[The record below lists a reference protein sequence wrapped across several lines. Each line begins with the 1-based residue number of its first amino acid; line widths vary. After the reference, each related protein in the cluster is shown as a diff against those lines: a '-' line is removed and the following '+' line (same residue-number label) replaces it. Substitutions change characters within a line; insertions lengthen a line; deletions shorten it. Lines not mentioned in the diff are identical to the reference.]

1 MSYLSLNEILRLI
14 NKNYTQREINNLRM
28 KVLSKREQLELI
40 KVNNIYK
47 FKYQQ
52 VKSMLAN
59 KTLFLA
65 PFSSCIAK
73 NDTTQVKLF
82 NTQNKWVEIPKNEKI
97 ETKNGLTIIALS
109 TNGNFLKYE

>member
-1 MSYLSLNEILRLI
+1 MSYLSITEILGLL
-14 NKNYTQREINNLRM
+14 NKSFTKKQIAVL
-28 KVLSKREQLELI
+28 KWKILSKKDYLDHI
-40 KVNNIYK
+40 KVKRVYK

-73 NDTTQVKLF
+73 NNKTQVKLF
-82 NTQNKWVEIPKNEKI
+82 NTQNNWVEMPKKEKI
-97 ETKNGLTIIALS
+97 EPKEGLIILALS
-109 TNGNFLKYE
+109 TNGNFLKY